1 MRSIITNGPKYR
13 FPAKIDFQMC
23 REKIAASLRK
33 YFKREHVESDALKD
47 LKSNIFIIIDRLISF
62 YSQNTNM

>member
-1 MRSIITNGPKYR
+1 MRSMITKGPKYR
-13 FPAKIDFQMC
+13 FPAKIVFQMC

-33 YFKREHVESDALKD
+33 YCKREHVENYALKD

-62 YSQNTNM
+62 YSHNTNM